1 VRIKI
6 VWFKSIRRFGMSDP
20 VNLIAGFLR
29 SLLSGWGLSEGLIT
43 VILAVL
49 GVVVLASFVLIVDI
63 MLVWIERKMVARF
76 QDRLGPNR
84 VGPFGIIQP
93 IADVIKLLIKED
105 ILPIGADKF
114 IFNIAPIFAL
124 ATVLLLWAVIPF
136 APTILG
142 ADINVAVLYV
152 VAIGAVGTLGIIM
165 AGWASNNKYA
175 LLGAFR
181 TVAQMIAYEVP
192 MVIALLVPVLLARSM
207 GMQAIVNAQS
217 TWYIFVVPLA
227 AVILFISSIAELG
240 RTPFDI
246 SEAESEIVAG
256 FHIEYT
262 GMKFG
267 LFYAGELLHA
277 LTVSALISTLFLG
290 GWRGPFVDQ
299 VPILGPVYL
308 FIKAFL
314 VYYLIMWVRYSFP
327 RVRIDQMLGFNWKFL
342 TPLALLLL
350 VVVAILDK
358 LLLMAGV
365 SQVIYVMA
373 MLAANVVIVWATVK
387 VLRVYARIER
397 IRISEE
403 RPIAV
408 AREAELEG
416 LVGQE

>member
-1 VRIKI
+1 
-6 VWFKSIRRFGMSDP
+6 MSDP
-20 VNLIAGFLR
+20 VNLIADWIR
-29 SLLSGWGLSEGLIT
+29 TLLSGWGLSEALIT

-49 GVVVLASFVLIVDI
+49 GVVILATFVLLVDI
-63 MLVWIERKMVARF
+63 LLVWIERKIVARF

-105 ILPIGADKF
+105 ILPVGADKF
-114 IFNIAPIFAL
+114 LFNLAPILAL

-136 APTILG
+136 APTVLG

-152 VAIGAVGTLGIIM
+152 VAIGSVGTLGIIM

-181 TVAQMIAYEVP
+181 TVAQMIAYEIP

-207 GMQAIVNAQS
+207 GMQTIVSSQS
-217 TWYIFVVPLA
+217 TWYIFIVPLA
-227 AVILFISSIAELG
+227 AIIFFISSLAELG

-277 LTVSALISTLFLG
+277 LTVSALIATLFLG

-299 VPILGPVYL
+299 VPILGAVYL
-308 FIKAFL
+308 FIKAFI

-350 VVVAILDK
+350 IVVAILDK
-358 LLLMAGV
+358 LLVGV
-365 SQVIYVMA
+365 SQPVYVLV
-373 MLAANVVIVWATVK
+373 MLGANLIIAWLTVMI
-387 VLRVYARIER
+387 LRVYAGVERRRIG
-397 IRISEE
+397 EE
-403 RPIAV
+403 RPVAV
-408 AREAELEG
+408 APEVELN
-416 LVGQE
+416 

>member
-1 VRIKI
+1 
-6 VWFKSIRRFGMSDP
+6 MSDP
-20 VNLIAGFLR
+20 VNSIAAWLR
-29 SLLSGWGLSEGLIT
+29 TILSSWGLSEGLVT
-43 VILAVL
+43 VVLAVL
-49 GVVVLASFVLIVDI
+49 GVVILATFVLIVDI

-76 QDRLGPNR
+76 QDRFGPNR

-93 IADVIKLLIKED
+93 IADIIKLLIKED
-105 ILPIGADKF
+105 ILPNGADKF
-114 IFNIAPIFAL
+114 IFNIAPILAL
-124 ATVLLLWAVIPF
+124 ATVLLLWAVVPF
-136 APTILG
+136 APTIIG

-152 VAIGAVGTLGIIM
+152 VAIGSIGTLGIIM

-192 MVIALLVPVLLARSM
+192 MIIALLVPVLLARSM
-207 GMQAIVNAQS
+207 GMQTIVASQS
-217 TWYIFVVPLA
+217 PWYIFVAPLA

-277 LTVSALISTLFLG
+277 LTVSALIATLFLG
-290 GWRGPFVDQ
+290 GWRGPFIDQ

-308 FIKAFL
+308 FIKAFF

-342 TPLALLLL
+342 TPLALFLLI
-350 VVVAILDK
+350 VVAILDK
-358 LLLMAGV
+358 LLVGT
-365 SQVIYVMA
+365 SQTVYVLV
-373 MLAANVVIVWATVK
+373 MLGANLVIVWATVLI
-387 VLRVYARIER
+387 LRTYARVER
-397 IRISEE
+397 KRIGEE
-403 RPIAV
+403 RSV
-408 AREAELEG
+408 AISPDTELNE

>member
-1 VRIKI
+1 
-6 VWFKSIRRFGMSDP
+6 MSDP
-20 VNLIAGFLR
+20 VNSIAEWLR
-29 SLLSGWGLSEGLIT
+29 TILASWGLSEGLIT

-49 GVVVLASFVLIVDI
+49 GVVILATFVLVVDI
-63 MLVWIERKMVARF
+63 LLVWIERKMVARF
-76 QDRLGPNR
+76 QDRFGPNR
-84 VGPFGIIQP
+84 VGPYGIIQP

-105 ILPIGADKF
+105 IMPIGADKF
-114 IFNIAPIFAL
+114 IFNLAPIIAL
-124 ATVLLLWAVIPF
+124 ATVLLLWAVVPL
-136 APTILG
+136 APTVIG

-152 VAIGAVGTLGIIM
+152 VAVGSIGTLGIIM

-181 TVAQMIAYEVP
+181 TVATMIAYEVP
-192 MVIALLVPVLLARSM
+192 MIIALLIPVLLARSM
-207 GMQAIVNAQS
+207 GMQTIVNAQS
-217 TWYIFVVPLA
+217 PWYIFIVPLA
-227 AVILFISSIAELG
+227 AVILFVSSIAELG

-277 LTVSALISTLFLG
+277 LTVSALIATIFLG
-290 GWRGPFVDQ
+290 GWRGPYVDQ
-299 VPILGPVYL
+299 LPLLGPVYL

-342 TPLALLLL
+342 TPLALFLLI
-350 VVVAILDK
+350 VVAILDK
-358 LLLMAGV
+358 AMADVNTVWYVLVMLGANLL
-365 SQVIYVMA
+365 
-373 MLAANVVIVWATVK
+373 IVWGTMMI
-387 VLRVYARIER
+387 LRRYARTER
-397 IRISEE
+397 VRIAEE
-403 RPIAV
+403 RPV
-408 AREAELEG
+408 ARAPESDNNE

>member
-1 VRIKI
+1 
-6 VWFKSIRRFGMSDP
+6 MSDP
-20 VNLIAGFLR
+20 VNLIAEWLR
-29 SLLSGWGLSEGLIT
+29 TLLSGWGLSEGLIT
-43 VILAVL
+43 VILAAL
-49 GVVVLASFVLIVDI
+49 GVVVLAGFVLLVDI
-63 MLVWIERKMVARF
+63 MLVWIERKIVARF

-105 ILPIGADKF
+105 ILPVGADKF
-114 IFNIAPIFAL
+114 IFNIAPIIAL

-152 VAIGAVGTLGIIM
+152 VAIGSVGTLGIIM

-192 MVIALLVPVLLARSM
+192 MMIALLVPVLLARSM
-207 GMQAIVNAQS
+207 GMQTIVTAQS
-217 TWYIFVVPLA
+217 TWYIFIVPLA
-227 AVILFISSIAELG
+227 AIILFISSLAELG

-256 FHIEYT
+256 YHIEYT

-277 LTVSALISTLFLG
+277 LTVSALIATLFLG

-299 VPILGPVYL
+299 VPILGAVYL

-314 VYYLIMWVRYSFP
+314 VYYVIMWVRYSFP
-327 RVRIDQMLGFNWKFL
+327 RIRIDQMLGFNWKFL

-350 VVVAILDK
+350 IVVAILDK
-358 LLLMAGV
+358 LLVGV
-365 SQVIYVMA
+365 SQPVYVLVMLGANLVIA
-373 MLAANVVIVWATVK
+373 WATVMI
-387 VLRVYARIER
+387 LRVYARVER
-397 IRISEE
+397 KRIGEE
-403 RPIAV
+403 RPVAV
-408 AREAELEG
+408 APEAELN
-416 LVGQE
+416 

>member
-1 VRIKI
+1 
-6 VWFKSIRRFGMSDP
+6 MSDP
-20 VNLIAGFLR
+20 VNSIAEWLR
-29 SLLSGWGLSEGLIT
+29 TIMSGWGLSEGLIT

-49 GVVVLASFVLIVDI
+49 GVVILATFVLIVDI
-63 MLVWIERKMVARF
+63 MLVWLERKIVARF
-76 QDRLGPNR
+76 QDRFGPNR
-84 VGPFGIIQP
+84 VGPYGIIQP

-105 ILPIGADKF
+105 IMPVGADKF
-114 IFNIAPIFAL
+114 IFNLAPIIAL
-124 ATVLLLWAVIPF
+124 ATVLLLWAVVPF
-136 APTILG
+136 APTIIG

-152 VAIGAVGTLGIIM
+152 VAIGSIGTLGIIM

-192 MVIALLVPVLLARSM
+192 MIIALLVPVLLARSM
-207 GMQAIVNAQS
+207 GMQTIVAAQS
-217 TWYIFVVPLA
+217 PWFIFIVPLA

-277 LTVSALISTLFLG
+277 LTVSALIATLFLG

-299 VPILGPVYL
+299 VPILGPLYL
-308 FIKAFL
+308 FAKAFI
-314 VYYLIMWVRYSFP
+314 VYYLIMWIRYSFP

-342 TPLALLLL
+342 TPLALILLI
-350 VVVAILDK
+350 VVAILDK
-358 LLLMAGV
+358 LLVGV
-365 SQVIYVMA
+365 PTVWYILVM
-373 MLAANVVIVWATVK
+373 LGANLLIVLGTVLILK
-387 VLRVYARIER
+387 RYAHTERKRIG
-397 IRISEE
+397 EE
-403 RPIAV
+403 RPTAV
-408 AREAELEG
+408 PPETEMNEL
-416 LVGQE
+416 VVQE

>member
-1 VRIKI
+1 
-6 VWFKSIRRFGMSDP
+6 MSDP
-20 VNLIAGFLR
+20 VNSIAEWLR
-29 SLLSGWGLSEGLIT
+29 TILSSWGLSEGLIT

-49 GVVVLASFVLIVDI
+49 GVVILASFVLIVDI
-63 MLVWIERKMVARF
+63 MLVWIERKIVARF

-84 VGPFGIIQP
+84 VGPFGVLQP

-105 ILPIGADKF
+105 IMPNGADRF

-124 ATVLLLWAVIPF
+124 AAVLLLWAVVPF
-136 APTILG
+136 APTIIG

-152 VAIGAVGTLGIIM
+152 VAIGSIGTLAIIM

-192 MVIALLVPVLLARSM
+192 MIIALLVPVLLARSM
-207 GMQAIVNAQS
+207 GMQTIVAAQS
-217 TWYIFVVPLA
+217 PWFIFVVPLA
-227 AVILFISSIAELG
+227 AVIFFISSIAELG

-290 GWRGPFVDQ
+290 GWRGPLVDQ

-308 FIKAFL
+308 FIKAFF
-314 VYYLIMWVRYSFP
+314 VYYLIMWIRYTFP

-342 TPLALLLL
+342 TPLALFLLI
-350 VVVAILDK
+350 VVAILDK
-358 LLLMAGV
+358 LLVGT
-365 SQVIYVMA
+365 SQAVYVLV
-373 MLAANVVIVWATVK
+373 MLGANLVIVWATVLI
-387 VLRVYARIER
+387 LRTYARVER
-397 IRISEE
+397 KRIGEE
-403 RPIAV
+403 RPVAV
-408 AREAELEG
+408 SPDAESRE
-416 LVGQE
+416 LVG

>member
-1 VRIKI
+1 
-6 VWFKSIRRFGMSDP
+6 MSDP
-20 VNLIAGFLR
+20 VNLIAEWL
-29 SLLSGWGLSEGLIT
+29 SAILSGWGLSDGLIT
-43 VILAVL
+43 VIQAVL
-49 GVVVLASFVLIVDI
+49 GVVVLASFVLIIDI
-63 MLVWIERKMVARF
+63 MLVWIERKIVARF
-76 QDRLGPNR
+76 QDRFGPNR

-105 ILPIGADKF
+105 ILPVGVDKF
-114 IFNIAPIFAL
+114 IFNIAPIIAL

-152 VAIGAVGTLGIIM
+152 VAIGSIGTLGIIM

-192 MVIALLVPVLLARSM
+192 MMIALLVPVLLARSM
-207 GMQAIVNAQS
+207 GMQTIVTAQS
-217 TWYIFVVPLA
+217 TWYIFIVPLA
-227 AVILFISSIAELG
+227 AIILFISSLAELG

-262 GMKFG
+262 GIKFG

-277 LTVSALISTLFLG
+277 LTVSALIATLFLG

-299 VPILGPVYL
+299 VPILGAVYL

-342 TPLALLLL
+342 TPLALFLLI
-350 VVVAILDK
+350 VVAILDK
-358 LLLMAGV
+358 LLVGV
-365 SQVIYVMA
+365 VSELVYVLVLLGANLVIA
-373 MLAANVVIVWATVK
+373 WATILI
-387 VLRVYARIER
+387 LRVYARVER
-397 IRISEE
+397 KRIGEE
-403 RPIAV
+403 RPVAV
-408 AREAELEG
+408 APEADLNE

>member
-1 VRIKI
+1 
-6 VWFKSIRRFGMSDP
+6 MSDP
-20 VNLIAGFLR
+20 VNSIADWLR
-29 SLLSGWGLSEGLIT
+29 MIMSSWGLSDALIT
-43 VILAVL
+43 LILAVL
-49 GVVVLASFVLIVDI
+49 GVVVLATMVLIIDI
-63 MLVWIERKMVARF
+63 LLVWIERKMVARF

-105 ILPIGADKF
+105 IMPVGADKF
-114 IFNIAPIFAL
+114 IFNLAPILAL
-124 ATVLLLWAVIPF
+124 ATVLLLWAVVPF
-136 APTILG
+136 APTIIG

-152 VAIGAVGTLGIIM
+152 VAIGSIGTLGIIM

-181 TVAQMIAYEVP
+181 TVAQMIAYEIP
-192 MVIALLVPVLLARSM
+192 MIIALLVPVLLARSM
-207 GMQAIVNAQS
+207 GMQTIVLAQS
-217 TWYIFVVPLA
+217 PWYIFVVPLA
-227 AVILFISSIAELG
+227 AVILFVSSIAELG

-277 LTVSALISTLFLG
+277 LTVSALIATLFLG

-299 VPILGPVYL
+299 VPVLGPLYL
-308 FIKAFL
+308 FVKAFL
-314 VYYLIMWVRYSFP
+314 VYYVIMWVRYSFP

-342 TPLALLLL
+342 TPLALFLLI
-350 VVVAILDK
+350 VVAILDK
-358 LLLMAGV
+358 AMVGV
-365 SQVIYVMA
+365 DTVWYVLV
-373 MLAANVVIVWATVK
+373 MLAANLLIVWGTVLI
-387 VLRVYARIER
+387 LRRYARIER
-397 IRISEE
+397 IRIAEE
-403 RPIAV
+403 RPV
-408 AREAELEG
+408 ARAPEADMNE

>member
-1 VRIKI
+1 
-6 VWFKSIRRFGMSDP
+6 MSDP
-20 VNLIAGFLR
+20 VNSIADWLR
-29 SLLSGWGLSEGLIT
+29 AILTSWGLSEGLVTVVLAILGV
-43 VILAVL
+43 VILAT
-49 GVVVLASFVLIVDI
+49 FVLIVDI
-63 MLVWIERKMVARF
+63 LLVWVERKMVARF
-76 QDRLGPNR
+76 QDRFGPNR

-105 ILPIGADKF
+105 IMPIGADKF
-114 IFNIAPIFAL
+114 IFNLSPIIAL
-124 ATVLLLWAVIPF
+124 ATVLLLWAVVPF
-136 APTILG
+136 APTIIG

-152 VAIGAVGTLGIIM
+152 VAIGSIGTLGIIM

-192 MVIALLVPVLLARSM
+192 MIIALLVPVLLARSM
-207 GMQAIVNAQS
+207 GMQTIVNAQS
-217 TWYIFVVPLA
+217 PWYIFIVPLA
-227 AVILFISSIAELG
+227 AVILFVSSIAELG

-277 LTVSALISTLFLG
+277 LTVSALIATLFLG

-299 VPILGPVYL
+299 VPILGPLYL
-308 FIKAFL
+308 FVKAFL

-350 VVVAILDK
+350 IVVAILDK
-358 LLLMAGV
+358 VLVGV
-365 SQVIYVMA
+365 GTIPYVLV
-373 MLAANVVIVWATVK
+373 MLAANLVIVWGTMMI
-387 VLRVYARIER
+387 LRRYARTER
-397 IRISEE
+397 VRVAQE
-403 RPIAV
+403 RPV
-408 AREAELEG
+408 ARAPEADMNE

>member
-1 VRIKI
+1 
-6 VWFKSIRRFGMSDP
+6 MSDP
-20 VNLIAGFLR
+20 VNSI
-29 SLLSGWGLSEGLIT
+29 SEWLSTVLSSWGLSEGLVT

-49 GVVVLASFVLIVDI
+49 GVVILATFVLVVDI
-63 MLVWIERKMVARF
+63 MLVWIERKIVARF

-105 ILPIGADKF
+105 ILPNGADKF
-114 IFNIAPIFAL
+114 IFNLAPIIAL
-124 ATVLLLWAVIPF
+124 AAVLLLWAVVPF
-136 APTILG
+136 APTIIG

-152 VAIGAVGTLGIIM
+152 VAIGSIGTLAIIM

-181 TVAQMIAYEVP
+181 TVAQLIAYEIP
-192 MVIALLVPVLLARSM
+192 MIIALLVPVLLARSM
-207 GMQAIVNAQS
+207 GMQTIVDAQS
-217 TWYIFVVPLA
+217 TWYIFIVPLA
-227 AVILFISSIAELG
+227 AIILFISSIAELG

-256 FHIEYT
+256 YHIEYT

-277 LTVSALISTLFLG
+277 LTVSALIATLFLG

-308 FIKAFL
+308 FAKAFI
-314 VYYLIMWVRYSFP
+314 VYYVIMWVRYSFP
-327 RVRIDQMLGFNWKFL
+327 RVRIDQMLAFNWKFL
-342 TPLALLLL
+342 TPLGLFLLI
-350 VVVAILDK
+350 VVAILDK
-358 LLLMAGV
+358 ALVAA
-365 SQVIYVMA
+365 SQVEYILVM
-373 MLAANVVIVWATVK
+373 LGANLVIVLATMLI
-387 VLRVYARIER
+387 LRRYARVER
-397 IRISEE
+397 KRIGEE
-403 RPIAV
+403 RPV
-408 AREAELEG
+408 AISSEAELNE

>member
-1 VRIKI
+1 
-6 VWFKSIRRFGMSDP
+6 MSDP
-20 VNLIAGFLR
+20 VNSIADWLR
-29 SLLSGWGLSEGLIT
+29 TIFSGWGLSDGLIT
-43 VILAVL
+43 VILAFL
-49 GVVVLASFVLIVDI
+49 GVVILATFVLVVDI
-63 MLVWIERKMVARF
+63 LLVWIERKMVARF
-76 QDRLGPNR
+76 QDRFGPNR

-105 ILPIGADKF
+105 ILPVGADKF
-114 IFNIAPIFAL
+114 IFNLAPIIAL
-124 ATVLLLWAVIPF
+124 ATVLLLWAVVPL
-136 APTILG
+136 APTVIG

-152 VAIGAVGTLGIIM
+152 VAIGSIGTLGIIM

-175 LLGAFR
+175 MLGAFR

-192 MVIALLVPVLLARSM
+192 MIIALLVPVLLARSM
-207 GMQAIVNAQS
+207 GMQTIVAAQS
-217 TWYIFVVPLA
+217 PWYIFIVPLA
-227 AVILFISSIAELG
+227 AIILLVSSIAELG

-290 GWRGPFVDQ
+290 GWRGPFVEQ

-308 FIKAFL
+308 FVKAFL
-314 VYYLIMWVRYSFP
+314 VYYLIMWIRYSFP

-342 TPLALLLL
+342 TPLALFLLI
-350 VVVAILDK
+350 VVAILDK
-358 LLLMAGV
+358 LLVGV
-365 SQVIYVMA
+365 PTLWYSLVM
-373 MLAANVVIVWATVK
+373 LGANLLIVWGTLLI
-387 VLRVYARIER
+387 LRRYARAER
-397 IRISEE
+397 IRIGEE
-403 RPIAV
+403 RPV
-408 AREAELEG
+408 AMSPEKDLKE

>member
-1 VRIKI
+1 
-6 VWFKSIRRFGMSDP
+6 MSDP
-20 VNLIAGFLR
+20 VNSIAAWLQTI
-29 SLLSGWGLSEGLIT
+29 LSSWGLSEGLIT
-43 VILAVL
+43 VILGVL
-49 GVVVLASFVLIVDI
+49 GVVILASIVLIVDI
-63 MLVWIERKMVARF
+63 MLVWIERKIVARF

-84 VGPFGIIQP
+84 VGPYGVLQP

-105 ILPIGADKF
+105 IMPIGADKF
-114 IFNIAPIFAL
+114 IFNIAPIIAL
-124 ATVLLLWAVIPF
+124 AAVLLLWAVVPF
-136 APTILG
+136 APTVIG

-152 VAIGAVGTLGIIM
+152 VAIGSIGTLSIIM

-192 MVIALLVPVLLARSM
+192 MIIALLVPVLLARSM
-207 GMQAIVNAQS
+207 GMQTIVAAQS
-217 TWYIFVVPLA
+217 TWYIFIVPLA

-308 FIKAFL
+308 FIKSFF
-314 VYYLIMWVRYSFP
+314 VYYLIMWIRYSFP
-327 RVRIDQMLGFNWKFL
+327 RIRIDQMLGFNWKFL
-342 TPLALLLL
+342 TPIALFLLI
-350 VVVAILDK
+350 VVAILDK
-358 LLLMAGV
+358 LLVGTSQAVYVLVMLGANLM
-365 SQVIYVMA
+365 
-373 MLAANVVIVWATVK
+373 IVWATVLI
-387 VLRVYARIER
+387 LRTYAHVERKRIG
-397 IRISEE
+397 EE
-403 RPIAV
+403 RPVAV
-408 AREAELEG
+408 PPDTESSE

>member
-1 VRIKI
+1 
-6 VWFKSIRRFGMSDP
+6 MSDP
-20 VNLIAGFLR
+20 VNSIAEWLR
-29 SLLSGWGLSEGLIT
+29 MILSSWGLSEGLIT
-43 VILAVL
+43 LILAVL
-49 GVVVLASFVLIVDI
+49 GVVILATFVLIVDI
-63 MLVWIERKMVARF
+63 LLVWIERKMVARF

-105 ILPIGADKF
+105 IMPIGADKF
-114 IFNIAPIFAL
+114 IFNLAPIIAL
-124 ATVLLLWAVIPF
+124 ATVLLLWAVVPF
-136 APTILG
+136 APTIIG

-152 VAIGAVGTLGIIM
+152 VAIGSIGTLGIIM

-192 MVIALLVPVLLARSM
+192 MIIALLVPVLLARSM
-207 GMQAIVNAQS
+207 GMQTIVTAQS
-217 TWYIFVVPLA
+217 PWYIFVVPLA

-277 LTVSALISTLFLG
+277 LTVSALIATLFLG

-299 VPILGPVYL
+299 VPILGPLYL
-308 FIKAFL
+308 FVKAFL

-342 TPLALLLL
+342 TPLALVLLI
-350 VVVAILDK
+350 VVAILDK
-358 LLLMAGV
+358 AMADV
-365 SQVIYVMA
+365 NTAWYVLV
-373 MLAANVVIVWATVK
+373 MLAANLLIVWGTVLI
-387 VLRVYARIER
+387 LRRYARAER
-397 IRISEE
+397 VRIAEE
-403 RPIAV
+403 RPV
-408 AREAELEG
+408 ARAPETDMNE

>member
-1 VRIKI
+1 
-6 VWFKSIRRFGMSDP
+6 MSDP
-20 VNLIAGFLR
+20 VNSIAEWLR
-29 SLLSGWGLSEGLIT
+29 TILASWGLSEGLIT

-49 GVVVLASFVLIVDI
+49 GVVILATFVLVVDI
-63 MLVWIERKMVARF
+63 LLVWIERKMVARF
-76 QDRLGPNR
+76 QDRFGPNR
-84 VGPFGIIQP
+84 VGPYGIIQP

-105 ILPIGADKF
+105 IMPIGADKL
-114 IFNIAPIFAL
+114 IFNLAPIIAL
-124 ATVLLLWAVIPF
+124 ATVLLLWAVVPL
-136 APTILG
+136 APTVIG

-152 VAIGAVGTLGIIM
+152 VAIGSIGTLGIIM

-181 TVAQMIAYEVP
+181 TVATMIAYEVP
-192 MVIALLVPVLLARSM
+192 MIIALLIPVLLARSM
-207 GMQAIVNAQS
+207 GMQTIVNAQS
-217 TWYIFVVPLA
+217 PWYIFIVPLA
-227 AVILFISSIAELG
+227 AVILFVSSIAELG

-277 LTVSALISTLFLG
+277 LTVSALIATIFLG
-290 GWRGPFVDQ
+290 GWRGPYVDQ
-299 VPILGPVYL
+299 LPLLGPVYL

-342 TPLALLLL
+342 TPLALFLLI
-350 VVVAILDK
+350 VVAILDK
-358 LLLMAGV
+358 AMADVNTVWYVLVMLGANLL
-365 SQVIYVMA
+365 
-373 MLAANVVIVWATVK
+373 IVWGTMMI
-387 VLRVYARIER
+387 LRRYARTER
-397 IRISEE
+397 VRIAEE
-403 RPIAV
+403 RPV
-408 AREAELEG
+408 ARAPESDNNE

>member
-1 VRIKI
+1 
-6 VWFKSIRRFGMSDP
+6 MSDP
-20 VNLIAGFLR
+20 VNSIADWLR
-29 SLLSGWGLSEGLIT
+29 MIMSSWGLSEGLIT
-43 VILAVL
+43 LILAVL
-49 GVVVLASFVLIVDI
+49 GVVILATMVLVIDI
-63 MLVWIERKMVARF
+63 LLVWIERKMVARF

-105 ILPIGADKF
+105 IMPVGADKF
-114 IFNIAPIFAL
+114 IFNLAPIIAL
-124 ATVLLLWAVIPF
+124 ATVLLLWAVVPF
-136 APTILG
+136 APTVIG

-152 VAIGAVGTLGIIM
+152 VAIGSIGTLGIIM

-192 MVIALLVPVLLARSM
+192 MIIALLIPVLLARSM
-207 GMQAIVNAQS
+207 GMQTIVNAQS
-217 TWYIFVVPLA
+217 PWYIFVVPLA
-227 AVILFISSIAELG
+227 AVVLFISSIAELG

-277 LTVSALISTLFLG
+277 LTVSALIATLFLG

-342 TPLALLLL
+342 TPLALFLLI
-350 VVVAILDK
+350 VVAILDK
-358 LLLMAGV
+358 AMADV
-365 SQVIYVMA
+365 NTVWYVLV
-373 MLAANVVIVWATVK
+373 MLAANLLIVWGTILI
-387 VLRVYARIER
+387 LRRYARIER
-397 IRISEE
+397 VRIADE
-403 RPIAV
+403 RPV
-408 AREAELEG
+408 ARAPEADMNE

>member
-1 VRIKI
+1 
-6 VWFKSIRRFGMSDP
+6 MSDP
-20 VNLIAGFLR
+20 VNSIADWLR
-29 SLLSGWGLSEGLIT
+29 MILSSWGLSEGMIT
-43 VILAVL
+43 LILAVL
-49 GVVVLASFVLIVDI
+49 GVVILATFVLIVDI
-63 MLVWIERKMVARF
+63 LLVWIERKMVARF
-76 QDRLGPNR
+76 QDRIGPNR

-105 ILPIGADKF
+105 IMPMGADKF
-114 IFNIAPIFAL
+114 IFNLSPIIAL
-124 ATVLLLWAVIPF
+124 ATVLLLWAVVPF
-136 APTILG
+136 APTVIG

-152 VAIGAVGTLGIIM
+152 VAIGSIGTLGIIM

-192 MVIALLVPVLLARSM
+192 MIIALLIPVLLARSM
-207 GMQAIVNAQS
+207 GMQTIVAAQS
-217 TWYIFVVPLA
+217 PWYIFVIPLA

-277 LTVSALISTLFLG
+277 LTVSALIATLFLG

-342 TPLALLLL
+342 TPLALFLLI
-350 VVVAILDK
+350 VVAILDK
-358 LLLMAGV
+358 AMTDVNTVWYVLVMLGANLL
-365 SQVIYVMA
+365 
-373 MLAANVVIVWATVK
+373 IVWGTMLI
-387 VLRVYARIER
+387 LRRYARTER
-397 IRISEE
+397 VRIAEE
-403 RPIAV
+403 RPVAV
-408 AREAELEG
+408 PPETEMKE

>member
-1 VRIKI
+1 
-6 VWFKSIRRFGMSDP
+6 MSDP
-20 VNLIAGFLR
+20 VNLIAEWLR
-29 SLLSGWGLSEGLIT
+29 TLLSGWGLSEGLIT
-43 VILAVL
+43 VILAAL
-49 GVVVLASFVLIVDI
+49 GVVVLAGFVLLVDI
-63 MLVWIERKMVARF
+63 MLVWIERKIVARF

-105 ILPIGADKF
+105 ILPVGADKF
-114 IFNIAPIFAL
+114 IFNIAPIIAL

-152 VAIGAVGTLGIIM
+152 VAIGSIGTLGIIM

-181 TVAQMIAYEVP
+181 TVAAMIAYEVP

-207 GMQAIVNAQS
+207 GMQTIVTAQS
-217 TWYIFVVPLA
+217 TWYIFVAPLA
-227 AVILFISSIAELG
+227 AIILFISSIAELG

-277 LTVSALISTLFLG
+277 LTVSAFIATLFLG

-299 VPILGPVYL
+299 VPILGAFYL

-350 VVVAILDK
+350 IVVAILDK
-358 LLLMAGV
+358 LLVGV
-365 SQVIYVMA
+365 SQPIYVLVLLGSNLVIA
-373 MLAANVVIVWATVK
+373 WAVVMI
-387 VLRVYARIER
+387 LRVYARVER
-397 IRISEE
+397 KRIGEE
-403 RPIAV
+403 RPVAV
-408 AREAELEG
+408 APEAEPNG

>member
-1 VRIKI
+1 
-6 VWFKSIRRFGMSDP
+6 MSDP
-20 VNLIAGFLR
+20 VNSIADWLR
-29 SLLSGWGLSEGLIT
+29 MILSSWGLSEGMIT
-43 VILAVL
+43 LILAVL
-49 GVVVLASFVLIVDI
+49 GVVILATFVLIIDI
-63 MLVWIERKMVARF
+63 LLVWIERKMVARF
-76 QDRLGPNR
+76 QDRIGPNR

-105 ILPIGADKF
+105 IMPMGADKF
-114 IFNIAPIFAL
+114 IFNLSPIIAL
-124 ATVLLLWAVIPF
+124 ATVLLLWAVVPF
-136 APTILG
+136 APTVIG

-152 VAIGAVGTLGIIM
+152 VAIGSIGTLGIIM

-181 TVAQMIAYEVP
+181 TVATMIAYEVP
-192 MVIALLVPVLLARSM
+192 MIIALLIPVLLARSM
-207 GMQAIVNAQS
+207 GMQTIVAAQS
-217 TWYIFVVPLA
+217 PWYIFVIPLA

-277 LTVSALISTLFLG
+277 LTVSALIATLFLG

-342 TPLALLLL
+342 TPLALFLLI
-350 VVVAILDK
+350 VVAILDK
-358 LLLMAGV
+358 AMTDVNTVWYVLVMLGANLL
-365 SQVIYVMA
+365 
-373 MLAANVVIVWATVK
+373 IVWGTILI
-387 VLRVYARIER
+387 LRRYARVER
-397 IRISEE
+397 VRIAEE
-403 RPIAV
+403 RPVAV
-408 AREAELEG
+408 PPETEMKD

>member
-1 VRIKI
+1 
-6 VWFKSIRRFGMSDP
+6 MSDP
-20 VNLIAGFLR
+20 VNSIAEWLR
-29 SLLSGWGLSEGLIT
+29 TILSNWGLSEGLIT

-49 GVVVLASFVLIVDI
+49 GVVILAAFVLIIDI
-63 MLVWIERKMVARF
+63 MLVWIERKIVARF
-76 QDRLGPNR
+76 QDRFGPNR

-105 ILPIGADKF
+105 IMPNGADKF
-114 IFNIAPIFAL
+114 IFNIAPIL
-124 ATVLLLWAVIPF
+124 
-136 APTILG
+136 
-142 ADINVAVLYV
+142 
-152 VAIGAVGTLGIIM
+152 
-165 AGWASNNKYA
+165 
-175 LLGAFR
+175 
-181 TVAQMIAYEVP
+181 MIAYEVP
-192 MVIALLVPVLLARSM
+192 MLIALLVPVLLARSM
-207 GMQAIVNAQS
+207 GMQTIVAAQS

-308 FIKAFL
+308 FIKSFL
-314 VYYLIMWVRYSFP
+314 VYYLIMWIRYSFP

-342 TPLALLLL
+342 TPLALFLLI
-350 VVVAILDK
+350 VVAILDK
-358 LLLMAGV
+358 LLVGT
-365 SQVIYVMA
+365 SQAVYVLV
-373 MLAANVVIVWATVK
+373 MLGANLVIVWATVLI
-387 VLRVYARIER
+387 LRTYARVER
-397 IRISEE
+397 KRIGEE
-403 RPIAV
+403 RPV
-408 AREAELEG
+408 AISPDTESSE

>member
-1 VRIKI
+1 
-6 VWFKSIRRFGMSDP
+6 MSDP
-20 VNLIAGFLR
+20 VNSIAEWLR
-29 SLLSGWGLSEGLIT
+29 TILSSWGLSEGLIT
-43 VILAVL
+43 LILAVL
-49 GVVVLASFVLIVDI
+49 GVVILATFVLLVDI

-84 VGPFGIIQP
+84 VGPYGIIQP

-105 ILPIGADKF
+105 IMPIGADKL
-114 IFNIAPIFAL
+114 IFNLAPIIAL
-124 ATVLLLWAVIPF
+124 ATVLLLWAVVPF
-136 APTILG
+136 APTIIG

-152 VAIGAVGTLGIIM
+152 VAIGSIGTLGIIM

-192 MVIALLVPVLLARSM
+192 MIIALLVPVLLARSM
-207 GMQAIVNAQS
+207 GMQTIVTAQS
-217 TWYIFVVPLA
+217 PWYIFVVPLA

-277 LTVSALISTLFLG
+277 LTVSALIATLFLG

-299 VPILGPVYL
+299 VPILGPLYL
-308 FIKAFL
+308 FVKAFL

-342 TPLALLLL
+342 TPLALVLLI
-350 VVVAILDK
+350 VVAILDK
-358 LLLMAGV
+358 AMADV
-365 SQVIYVMA
+365 NTAWYVLV
-373 MLAANVVIVWATVK
+373 MLAANLLIVWGTVLI
-387 VLRVYARIER
+387 LRRYARTER
-397 IRISEE
+397 IRIAEE
-403 RPIAV
+403 RPV
-408 AREAELEG
+408 ARAPEADMNE

>member
-1 VRIKI
+1 
-6 VWFKSIRRFGMSDP
+6 MSDP
-20 VNLIAGFLR
+20 VNSIADWLR
-29 SLLSGWGLSEGLIT
+29 TIMSSWGLSEGLIT
-43 VILAVL
+43 LILAVL
-49 GVVVLASFVLIVDI
+49 GVVILATFVLIVDI
-63 MLVWIERKMVARF
+63 LLVWIERKIVARF

-84 VGPFGIIQP
+84 VGPYGIIQP

-105 ILPIGADKF
+105 IMPVGADKF
-114 IFNIAPIFAL
+114 IFNLAPIIAL
-124 ATVLLLWAVIPF
+124 ATVLLLWAVVPF
-136 APTILG
+136 APTIIG

-152 VAIGAVGTLGIIM
+152 VAIGSIGTLGIIM

-192 MVIALLVPVLLARSM
+192 MIIALLVPVLLARSM
-207 GMQAIVNAQS
+207 GMQTIVAAQS
-217 TWYIFVVPLA
+217 PWYIFVVPLA
-227 AVILFISSIAELG
+227 AVIFFISSIAELG

-277 LTVSALISTLFLG
+277 LTVSSLIATLFLG

-342 TPLALLLL
+342 TPLALFLLI
-350 VVVAILDK
+350 VVAILDK
-358 LLLMAGV
+358 AMVDVPTVWYVLVMLGANLL
-365 SQVIYVMA
+365 
-373 MLAANVVIVWATVK
+373 IVWGS
-387 VLRVYARIER
+387 VLILRKYARTER
-397 IRISEE
+397 IRIAEE
-403 RPIAV
+403 RPVAV
-408 AREAELEG
+408 APEKDMNE